1 MKFKNPKSQN
11 KCRSGLEL
19 KKIHNYMSRKNLEEI
34 IYFDIK
40 YKHTAYLNVFIYQT
54 SSSFSLDIVF

>member
-1 MKFKNPKSQN
+1 
-11 KCRSGLEL
+11 
-19 KKIHNYMSRKNLEEI
+19 MSRKNLEEI

-40 YKHTAYLNVFIYQT
+40 HKNTAYLNVFIYQT